1 MSNWFTVK
9 VKYTKQLDNGSLKR
23 VSEPYLLSAMTFTDA
38 EASIYEE
45 LGAVIRGEFNV
56 TGISRTE
63 LNDIFAYDDTGVW
76 YKCKVV
82 YDNLDADT
90 DKAKKVSQNFLVEAS
105 SVKEAYE
112 RLTDNLK
119 GMLVE
124 FQIPS
129 VMVSPIVEIFSNGEE
144 QDNGLPKQ
152 NEANDTSVS
161 LTEVEENE
169 NKSVAYS
176 APGTAADDREIED
189 IESEVEDNFD

>member
-9 VKYTKQLDNGSLKR
+9 VKYTKQLDNGALKR

-45 LGAVIRGEFNV
+45 LGTVIRGEFNV
-56 TGISRTE
+56 TGITRTE

-90 DKAKKVSQNFLVEAS
+90 DKTKKVSQNFLVEAS

-129 VMVSPIVEIFSNGEE
+129 VTVSPLVEIFSNGEE
-144 QDNGLPKQ
+144 QDNELPKQ
-152 NEANDTSVS
+152 SGANDTSVS
-161 LTEVEENE
+161 STEVEENE
-169 NKSVAYS
+169 NKNVAYS
-176 APGTAADDREIED
+176 APGTAADDRDIED
-189 IESEVEDNFD
+189 IESEVEDSFD